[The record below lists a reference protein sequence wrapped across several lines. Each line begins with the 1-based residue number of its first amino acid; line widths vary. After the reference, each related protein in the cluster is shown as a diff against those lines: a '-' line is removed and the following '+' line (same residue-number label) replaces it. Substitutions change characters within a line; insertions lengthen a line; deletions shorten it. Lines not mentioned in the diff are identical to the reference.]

1 MTVNAQDYLLEI
13 GVEEMPA
20 RFLEPALAELKD
32 NAAAFFK
39 EQRLPYKRL
48 AAYGTPR
55 RITLYVVGLAVDQQS
70 LEMEVKGPAVK
81 VAYKP
86 DGSPTRAAEG
96 FARSQGVAVED
107 LLRKPVGHVE
117 YVFAVKR
124 EQGRPALEVL
134 PQAGVSLISGLHFPK
149 PMRWGELDVRFA
161 RPIRWIVSLFGPD
174 IVDFEFAGLK
184 AGRLTYGHRFLT
196 REAVTLMSP
205 QEYLEKMRSNY
216 VLVDSAERKKTIW
229 QQVQEQA
236 EAAGGRVEEDE
247 ELLSEVNNLVEFPT
261 ALVGEFSREYLR
273 LPKEVLVT
281 PMREHQR
288 YFPVIGAEGSLL
300 PKFIAVRNGISEHL
314 DIVRAGNEKV
324 LRARLADADFF
335 YQEDLKTALADKVPS
350 LKKVVFHETLG
361 SIYDKVVRI
370 GELSGSLAVAMGAS
384 EKEQNDTLRAAYLAK
399 ADLVTNMVFEFTEL
413 QGTMGREY
421 AERSGEEQPV
431 ATAIFEHYLPRFA
444 GDQLPVTLP
453 GKILSIADKADNI
466 VGCFAIGIQPSGSQD
481 PYALRRQALG
491 ISHILL
497 EGGFDLSLEKL
508 VETAYRGYEGK
519 VQLKLGLTKVK
530 EDVAEFFRQRLRG
543 IFADKGYA
551 YDTIEA
557 VFAAGFD
564 NFSETLLRLQ
574 ALHNFRQAPAF
585 GNLLTAFI
593 RANNL
598 SKNADA
604 RPVDPDLLE
613 DASERQLYE
622 SLLVI
627 KQKVNSFQAKQ
638 DYQAVL
644 GAIATMQEPL
654 DSFFNSVMVMVEDE
668 KVRANR
674 LALLA
679 GLAVLVKQVADL
691 GKIVIDGQ
699 GA

>member
-1 MTVNAQDYLLEI
+1 MTVKAQDYLLEI

-32 NAAAFFK
+32 NAATLLK

-55 RITLYVVGLAVDQQS
+55 RITLYVEGLAVDQQS

-96 FARSQGVAVED
+96 FARSQGVSIEE
-107 LLRKPVGHVE
+107 LLKKPVGHVE

-124 EQGRPALEVL
+124 EPGRPALEVL

-149 PMRWGELDVRFA
+149 PMRWGDLDIRFA

-184 AGRLTYGHRFLT
+184 AGRITRGHRFLT
-196 REAVTLMSP
+196 QEAVTLISP
-205 QEYLEKMRSNY
+205 QEYFEKMRSNY
-216 VLVDSAERKKTIW
+216 VLVDPVERKKKIW

-236 EAAGGRVEEDE
+236 SAAGGRVEEDE
-247 ELLSEVNNLVEFPT
+247 ELLSEVNNLVEYPT
-261 ALVGEFSREYLR
+261 ALVGEFSHEYLK
-273 LPKEVLVT
+273 LPREVLVT

-288 YFPVIGAEGSLL
+288 YFPVIGTDGSLMA
-300 PKFIAVRNGISEHL
+300 KFIAVRNGTSEHL
-314 DIVRAGNEKV
+314 DIVQAGNEKV
-324 LRARLADADFF
+324 LRARLADANFF
-335 YQEDLKTALADKVPS
+335 YQEDLKTALADKVPA
-350 LKKVVFHETLG
+350 LKKVVFQETLG
-361 SIYDKVVRI
+361 SIYDKVVRV
-370 GELSGSLAVAMGAS
+370 GELAGSLAVAMGAT
-384 EKEQNDTLRAAYLAK
+384 EKELQDTLRAAYLAK

-413 QGTMGREY
+413 QGIMGREY
-421 AERSGEEQPV
+421 AKQSGEEQSV

-444 GDQLPVTLP
+444 DDQLPVTLP
-453 GKILSIADKADNI
+453 GKILSIADKIDNI

-497 EGGFDLSLEKL
+497 DGGFDLSLEKL
-508 VETAYRGYEGK
+508 VEKAYRSYEGK
-519 VQLKLGLTKVK
+519 VQLKLNLAKVK
-530 EDVAEFFRQRLRG
+530 DDVAEFFRQRLRG
-543 IFADKGYA
+543 IFADKGYS

-557 VFAAGFD
+557 VLAAGYD
-564 NFSETLLRLQ
+564 SFSETLLRLQ
-574 ALHNFRQAPAF
+574 ALHNFRQKPAF
-585 GNLLTAFI
+585 GNLLTAYI

-598 SKNADA
+598 SKNADE
-604 RPVDPDLLE
+604 RTIDPSLLE
-613 DASERQLYE
+613 DASERELHDCLERVQIKAYNFRME
-622 SLLVI
+622 QDYKSLL
-627 KQKVNSFQAKQ
+627 A
-638 DYQAVL
+638 
-644 GAIATMQEPL
+644 AIATLQEPL
-654 DSFFNSVMVMVEDE
+654 DNFFNSVMVMVEDE
-668 KVRANR
+668 KVRGNR
-674 LALLA
+674 LSLLA
-679 GLAVLVKQVADL
+679 GLAGLVKQVADL

-699 GA
+699 

>member
-1 MTVNAQDYLLEI
+1 MTIKAQDYLLEI

-20 RFLEPALAELKD
+20 RFLEPALAELKN
-32 NAAAFFK
+32 NAAALFN
-39 EQRLPYKRL
+39 EQRLSYKNL
-48 AAYGTPR
+48 AVYGTPR
-55 RITLYVVGLAVDQQS
+55 RITLYVEGLAVHQQS

-96 FARSQGVAVED
+96 FARSQGVTVAD
-107 LLRKPVGHVE
+107 LTQKPVGHVD
-117 YVFAVKR
+117 YVFALKR
-124 EQGRPALEVL
+124 EPGRPAMDVL

-149 PMRWGELDVRFA
+149 PMRWGNLDVRFA

-174 IVDFEFAGLK
+174 IVEFEFAGLK
-184 AGRLTYGHRFLT
+184 TGRTTRGHRFLT

-205 QEYLEKMRSNY
+205 QEYFEKMRSNY
-216 VLVDSAERKKTIW
+216 VLVDPAERKQTIW

-236 EAAGGRVEEDE
+236 RAAGGRVEEDE
-247 ELLSEVNNLVEFPT
+247 ELLSEVNNLVEYPT

-273 LPKEVLVT
+273 LPREVLVT

-288 YFPVIGAEGSLL
+288 YFPVLGPDGSLL
-300 PKFIAVRNGISEHL
+300 PKFIAVRNGTPEYL

-335 YQEDLKTALADKVPS
+335 FQEDLKTPLADKVPA
-350 LKKVVFHETLG
+350 LKKVVFQETLG
-361 SIYDKVVRI
+361 TIYDKVVRI
-370 GELSGSLAVAMGAS
+370 GELAGSLAGTMGAD
-384 EKEQNDTLRAAYLAK
+384 EKELQDTLRAAYLAK

-413 QGTMGREY
+413 QGIMGREY
-421 AERSGEEQPV
+421 AQRSGEEQSV
-431 ATAIFEHYLPRFA
+431 TAAIYEHYLPRFA
-444 GDQLPVTLP
+444 GDQLPATLP
-453 GKILSIADKADNI
+453 GKILSIADKTDNI

-497 EGGFDLSLEKL
+497 EGGFNLSLEDL
-508 VETAYRGYEGK
+508 VEAAYRGYEGK
-519 VQLKLGLTKVK
+519 VQLKVGLTDIK
-530 EDVAEFFRQRLRG
+530 EDVAEFFKQRLRG
-543 IFADKGYA
+543 IFTDKGYS
-551 YDTIEA
+551 YDTIDA
-557 VFAAGFD
+557 VLAAGYD
-564 NFSETLLRLQ
+564 NFSDALLRLQ
-574 ALHNFRQAPAF
+574 AVHTFRQNPAF

-598 SKNADA
+598 SKNAGAHDIE
-604 RPVDPDLLE
+604 PSLLE
-613 DASERQLYE
+613 DASESELYE
-622 SLLVI
+622 SLLDI
-627 KQKVNSFQAKQ
+627 KQKVYNLESKK

-644 GAIATMQEPL
+644 AAIASLQEPL
-654 DSFFNSVMVMVEDE
+654 DNFFNSVMVMVEDE

-679 GLAVLVKQVADL
+679 GLTALVKRVADL
-691 GKIVIDGQ
+691 GKIVIEGQ